1 MLSDQSNFGPYR
13 VISLLG
19 SGAMGD
25 VYRAL
30 DTRLDREVALKL
42 IRAELAAST
51 EYRERLAEEAR
62 AAARVDSPFVVKIW
76 EYSAVDDVPYLS
88 MEFVEGQELLAAIS
102 GLATAGILAHAGLI
116 AEGVLA
122 AHRAGLIHGD
132 LKPENIKSTPNGSPK
147 ILDFGLAKP
156 ARANPIDRSGQ
167 IAGTLYYL
175 APEQLTGGAP
185 SQSTDLFSLGV
196 VFYEMLTG
204 KRPFEGDHPAAVA
217 YAILHEDPNSLRESR
232 PDLPLWA
239 DSMILSLLAKN
250 PSDRPAGADDLV
262 KRLRR
267 HLSGESIG
275 PGPVTTGRAKNV
287 TVIDLRNLSGDPS
300 WEYFCEGFTDDII
313 SELSRRSDLVVSAQP
328 SKDMPRDIAEV
339 FRRVRSDFVLSGSL
353 GRLNDAFQLRLT
365 LHTDGGRRLVSE
377 KKYVD
382 RVDNLF
388 GLLSEAARETVGIL
402 EAETG
407 GAARQVED
415 IPSTDVT
422 AYDYYLQGKSYYQT
436 NKPESLEFS
445 GKMFRRA
452 LEIDPDYA
460 LAHAGL
466 ADLYVFQYMAYY
478 DRSEARLEEARI
490 RALRALEI
498 DPSLPE
504 AHRALGRYYMFSGNM
519 AEAKKS
525 FRTVVELNPKYAI
538 GYRTLAWLRYQGQ
551 EFETCLEAAQ
561 LALRLAPTDTETLLL
576 IGLCHTC
583 LREYTAATVTLQ
595 RALEVAPD
603 YGRAYYNLALV
614 FQKMGVLEAAVK
626 NFELACKYEG
636 DPNCFVDAGWA
647 LFLLKDYDRARLA
660 YRKALDKGY
669 FPFIAAYNYGFLE
682 KVCGNDEEA
691 GKLFQLA
698 ISNLQDYD
706 YSIPDNVQMQGF
718 YALALA
724 GAGDG
729 ETARTQLDQVLLRD
743 DLIGDVLYNVAR
755 CYALLGDKREA
766 EMYLLQSLNVSPGP
780 SEPEALL
787 DPHFKSLSLSILLGQ
802 AVGSDRF

>member
-1 MLSDQSNFGPYR
+1 
-13 VISLLG
+13 
-19 SGAMGD
+19 MGD

-42 IRAELAAST
+42 IRGELASS
-51 EYRERLAEEAR
+51 EDYRRRLSEEAR
-62 AAARVDSPFVVKIW
+62 AAAKIDSPFVVRVW
-76 EYSAVDDVPYLS
+76 EYSAVDDTPYLS
-88 MEFVEGQELLAAIS
+88 MEYIEGKELLAGVA
-102 GLATAGILAHAGLI
+102 GLSTTGLLSIAGLI
-116 AEGVLA
+116 SEGVLA

-132 LKPENIKSTPNGSPK
+132 LKPDNIKVTPDGTPK

-156 ARANPIDRSGQ
+156 VRAHPIDRQMQISG
-167 IAGTLYYL
+167 TMHYL
-175 APEQLTGGAP
+175 APEQITGGAP

-204 KRPFEGDHPAAVA
+204 KRPFDGEHPAAIA
-217 YAILHEDPNSLRESR
+217 YGILHEDPDSLREAR

-239 DSMILSLLAKN
+239 DSVILSLLAKN
-250 PSDRPAGADDLV
+250 PSDRPASAKELIV
-262 KRLRR
+262 QLHQ
-267 HLSGESIG
+267 HLSGESVS
-275 PGPVTTGRAKNV
+275 PARLTAGRTKSV
-287 TVIDLRNLSGDPS
+287 TVIDLSNLSGDPS

-339 FRRVRSDFVLSGSL
+339 FRRVRSDFVLNGSL
-353 GRLNDAFQLRLT
+353 GRLNDTFQLRLT
-365 LHTDGGRRLVSE
+365 LHADGGRKLVSE

-382 RVDNLF
+382 QVDNLF
-388 GLLSEAARETVGIL
+388 DLLSAAARETVDIL
-402 EAETG
+402 EMETG
-407 GAARQVED
+407 GAARQVDD
-415 IPSTDVT
+415 IPTTDVT
-422 AYDYYLQGKSYYQT
+422 AYDYYLQGKAYYQT

-445 GKMFRRA
+445 GQMFNRA

-478 DRSEARLEEARI
+478 DRTEERLEKART

-498 DPSLPE
+498 DSSLPE

-519 AEAKKS
+519 AEARKC

-551 EFETCLEAAQ
+551 EFGACLEAAQ
-561 LALRLAPTDTETLLL
+561 VALRLAPTDTETLLL

-603 YGRAYYNLALV
+603 YGRAYYSLALV

-636 DPNCFVDAGWA
+636 DPNCFVDAGWS
-647 LFLLKDYDRARLA
+647 LFLMKEYDRARLT

-669 FPFIAAYNYGFLE
+669 FPFIVAYNYGFLE
-682 KVCGNDEEA
+682 KVCGNDKEA
-691 GKLFQLA
+691 SKLFQLA
-698 ISNLQDYD
+698 INNLQDYD
-706 YSIPDNVQMQGF
+706 YSIPDNVQMQGY

-724 GAGDG
+724 GAG
-729 ETARTQLDQVLLRD
+729 ETEAARSALDRILERD

-755 CYALLGDKREA
+755 CYALLGDNREA

-780 SEPEALL
+780 SEMEALL
-787 DPHFKSLSLSILLGQ
+787 DPHFKSLQLNALLGQ
-802 AVGSDRF
+802 ATGSDRYLP